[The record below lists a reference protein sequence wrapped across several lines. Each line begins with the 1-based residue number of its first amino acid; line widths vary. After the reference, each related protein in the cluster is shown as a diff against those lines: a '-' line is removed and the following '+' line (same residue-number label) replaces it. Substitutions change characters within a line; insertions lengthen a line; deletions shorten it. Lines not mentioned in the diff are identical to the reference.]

1 MDFLAVPDAWPSA
14 AAALHVAAV
23 QCENAELSAGA
34 FRDRAVRILE
44 ELSAS
49 SPHAAELVAPRLDA
63 VRKASGDKLAR
74 MAGPL
79 AADIGQLAQAI
90 IEVNQE
96 CRPLMGL

>member
-14 AAALHVAAV
+14 VAALQVCAA
-23 QCENAELSAGA
+23 EFDTDDLTAAG

-49 SPHAAELVAPRLDA
+49 SPHAAELVEPRLDA
-63 VRKASGDKLAR
+63 VHEASDDKLAR

-79 AADIGQLAQAI
+79 AADIGQLAQEI
-90 IEVNQE
+90 IEVNQKHT
-96 CRPLMGL
+96 PWMGL